1 MGISERKAFCS
12 LLPDLCSWMRH
23 PQRAVLFPALF
34 GRRQMSNRPMLNG
47 GKGKADS
54 PLKAGL
60 KAKHWE
66 SEYVPA
72 LSADAEVEGA

>member
-1 MGISERKAFCS
+1 
-12 LLPDLCSWMRH
+12 
-23 PQRAVLFPALF
+23 
-34 GRRQMSNRPMLNG
+34 MSNRPMLNG

-54 PLKAGL
+54 PLKVGL

-66 SEYVPA
+66 PEHVPA